1 MLSGCDI
8 LSFGFI
14 GQTQQADI
22 DTEGK
27 TVSVNLP
34 PSTSVN
40 SLVPIFILSP
50 GAKAYHLQNGTESLV
65 VSGGNIMD
73 FTLEVTFRVK
83 AENMTDFND
92 WKINVTTN
100 QNSQADFES
109 FEVHLVFQNEVIEDS
124 VTVIELDTIPYY
136 ATIYK
141 SNNTML
147 LSLPEGTRLDSIQPI
162 WTVSPGAIVKIND
175 TIVESG
181 KSHIDLSKLVVFEVV
196 SQHAQGA
203 KQVKTWT
210 LHTSYI
216 VGIGEQDHDII
227 HMLKCILIQHHTI

>member
-1 MLSGCDI
+1 MVRALVEWSVTQICGPEPPAEFLSFNIDGQIGQTTINSANKTVLVVMPNDTDVTALIPVFEITAGATAYINDSIQISGSTVNDFTNPVIYKLVTQGGVESDWTVTVTEQGDLLSGCDI

-100 QNSQADFES
+100 QNS
-109 FEVHLVFQNEVIEDS
+109 
-124 VTVIELDTIPYY
+124 
-136 ATIYK
+136 
-141 SNNTML
+141 
-147 LSLPEGTRLDSIQPI
+147 
-162 WTVSPGAIVKIND
+162 
-175 TIVESG
+175 
-181 KSHIDLSKLVVFEVV
+181 
-196 SQHAQGA
+196 
-203 KQVKTWT
+203 
-210 LHTSYI
+210 
-216 VGIGEQDHDII
+216 
-227 HMLKCILIQHHTI
+227 

>member
-1 MLSGCDI
+1 MPNDTDVTALIPVFEITAGATAYINDSIQISGSTVNDFTNPVIYKLVTQGGVESDWTVTVTEQGDLLSGCDI

-141 SNNTML
+141 TNNTML

-162 WTVSPGAIVKIND
+162 WTVSPG
-175 TIVESG
+175 
-181 KSHIDLSKLVVFEVV
+181 L
-196 SQHAQGA
+196 
-203 KQVKTWT
+203 
-210 LHTSYI
+210 
-216 VGIGEQDHDII
+216 
-227 HMLKCILIQHHTI
+227 